1 MEEEF
6 YASVKLVSGEEIF
19 TLVCATE
26 ENENTFLILENPVIM
41 KPMISKQKIYAFK
54 ISPWMNIPE
63 DEIYIISIDKVI
75 TMTEVRD
82 KNIIGIYKKYLNNN
96 SQIKVD
102 NITGFISKV
111 NNAIVSLENLYN
123 S

>member
-26 ENENTFLILENPVIM
+26 ENENTFLILQNPVIM

-111 NNAIVSLENLYN
+111 NDARVSLENLYN

>member
-111 NNAIVSLENLYN
+111 NDARVSLENLYN